1 MKFSIVI
8 PNYNGAELLR
18 KNLPKVFKAVDSN
31 VEIIVVDDGS
41 SDSSLDYLKT
51 QPVKVL
57 KNKKNMGFSSA
68 VNKGVSSAK
77 GDVVFLLNSDSFPEK
92 DFLKPLDED
101 FKDPLVFAVGCLDKS
116 LEEGK
121 IILRGRGIG
130 EWRRGL
136 FVHSRGE
143 IDKKNTLWASGGS
156 SAFRKSIW
164 QKLGGLNPIYNP
176 FYWEDIDLSY
186 RALKSGY
193 KVLFEERSVIYHNH
207 SQGAVKKNYSEHR
220 IRRIAYRNQFIFIWE
235 NTTDFF
241 LQIKHIFF
249 LPYHFLKALLRLDL
263 DFFIGFIEAF
273 ILLPRI
279 INSSF
284 KIQKKFT
291 VSDRKV
297 TEPFRK

>member
-18 KNLPKVFKAVDSN
+18 KNLPKVFKAVGSN

-51 QPVKVL
+51 QSVKVL
-57 KNKKNMGFSSA
+57 KNIKNMGFSSA

-164 QKLGGLNPIYNP
+164 QKLGGLNPVYNP

-241 LQIKHIFF
+241 LQIEHIFF